1 MAPSLRQRQGLMD
14 PSQRSMNQHARV
26 RQGDAG
32 VDQEAFAVLNRHA
45 GLAAS
50 GRNVLL
56 VSYHLYP
63 DAEVGARRPSEL
75 MLYLSRN
82 GYKVDALAARLRR
95 SDRTDA
101 DLGSRLEE
109 LRVMRVSQPPDLIS
123 WLWKHLKPLASK
135 VLRGLQSGG
144 DRPSRHSSAVSRNET
159 ASGKSPASRIRR
171 QYFAALAFLDSRK
184 GWAILSMLR
193 LCFNWSRRYQVVI
206 SSGPPSAT
214 HVVGC
219 FAAWLHRAGF
229 VMDFRDPWVSHSYLT
244 RDDSH
249 PFLGGLERWAERA
262 CIRRARAVAVT
273 TPGIG
278 RLLVTR
284 YPEYAHKIKVIYNGY
299 DGELADSSSQP
310 PGRFDMLY
318 AGTLYLNRDPFP
330 ILEAFKL
337 MLSMPGVQRVR
348 TSLTFVG
355 QCDTWNGRSLLEWVE
370 HNSMSDVVRVLPPV
384 SRREIEELT
393 ARSSVLVNLA
403 QGQPDQIP
411 AKTFEYLA
419 SGKLML
425 LVSEESSSTAELV
438 RGVSSVELV
447 RPDDPVPKIVE
458 VLARLY
464 TATTIG
470 DARLRTDPAQIA
482 RFARDKQ
489 NRQFMSILGMSNPG
503 EKCGT
508 RPELT

>member
-1 MAPSLRQRQGLMD
+1 MALSLRQRQGLMD
-14 PSQRSMNQHARV
+14 PSRRSMNQRARV
-26 RQGDAG
+26 CQGDAG
-32 VDQEAFAVLNRHA
+32 ADQETFTVLNEHA

-50 GRNVLL
+50 RRNVLL

-82 GYKVDALAARLRR
+82 GYMVDALAARPRR

-101 DLGSRLEE
+101 DLASRLEG
-109 LRVMRVSQPPDLIS
+109 LRVMRVSQPPDVTS
-123 WLWKHLKPLASK
+123 WLWRHLKPLASK
-135 VLRGLQSGG
+135 VLRGLRSGG
-144 DRPSRHSSAVSRNET
+144 DRQSRHSSAASSNEAT
-159 ASGKSPASRIRR
+159 SEKSPASAIRR

-193 LCFNWSRRYQVVI
+193 LCFNWSRRYQIVI

-229 VMDFRDPWVSHSYLT
+229 VMDFRDPWVGYSYLT

-249 PFLGGLERWAERA
+249 PILGRLERWAERS

-278 RLLVTR
+278 RLLVAR
-284 YPEYAHKIKVIYNGY
+284 YPEYAHKIKVVYNGY
-299 DGELADSSSQP
+299 DGEAGGAPSQP

-330 ILEAFKL
+330 ILEAFKS
-337 MLSMPGVQRVR
+337 MLSMPGIQRGK

-355 QCDTWNGRSLLEWVE
+355 QCDTWNGRSLPEWVE

-384 SRREIEELT
+384 SRREIDELT

-447 RPDDPVPKIVE
+447 RPDDPVPKIAE

-482 RFARDKQ
+482 RFARNEQ
-489 NRQFMSILGMSNPG
+489 NREFMGILGMSILGK
-503 EKCGT
+503 ECGT
-508 RPELT
+508 RPGLK